1 MIYITGDTH
10 GSVDIEK
17 LYKENFNP
25 VNMTKDDYVIILG
38 DFGFIWKNVVDKT
51 ELYWMNFFKNKPW
64 KTLFIDGNHCLSKD
78 TEILTDK
85 GWVNIVNIYENL
97 SDYLIATM
105 NLENNEISFEKV
117 LIKHKTFKDKAV
129 VIESTDTKQVVS
141 LDHDVIIRDKKVKAI
156 DLLGK
161 TIKNGDIPIFGKYKT
176 DEINIS
182 NDMIRKHDIIPYMI
196 NYNDY
201 MYCFTTK
208 NGTLVTRNNY
218 KIAITGNCNF
228 NRLNQYDVQQWNGG
242 KIHYISDS
250 VIHLMRGQVFT
261 LQGKTFFTF
270 GGAQS
275 YDKQYRIP
283 NVSWWQDE
291 IPSYKEIEEGFTN
304 LEQHDYTVDYVLT
317 HTSPS
322 RFVQKML
329 PYAYPTDPT
338 HKMLDAFEEKLK
350 FKEWFFG
357 HWHMD
362 RHLSSK
368 YRVVYHDVFKLF

>member
-17 LYKENFNP
+17 LYKENFDP
-25 VNMTKDDYVIILG
+25 VNMTKYDYVIILG
-38 DFGFIWKNVVDKT
+38 DFGFIWKNVIDKT
-51 ELYWMNFFKNKPW
+51 ELYWMNFFKHKPW
-64 KTLFIDGNHCLSKD
+64 TTLFIDGNH
-78 TEILTDK
+78 
-85 GWVNIVNIYENL
+85 
-97 SDYLIATM
+97 
-105 NLENNEISFEKV
+105 
-117 LIKHKTFKDKAV
+117 
-129 VIESTDTKQVVS
+129 
-141 LDHDVIIRDKKVKAI
+141 
-156 DLLGK
+156 
-161 TIKNGDIPIFGKYKT
+161 
-176 DEINIS
+176 
-182 NDMIRKHDIIPYMI
+182 
-196 NYNDY
+196 
-201 MYCFTTK
+201 
-208 NGTLVTRNNY
+208 
-218 KIAITGNCNF
+218 CNF

-261 LQGKTFFTF
+261 LQGKKFFTF

-275 YDKQYRIP
+275 YDKQYRIS

-291 IPSYKEIEEGFTN
+291 IPSYKEVEEGFTN
-304 LEQHDYTVDYVLT
+304 LEQHDYAVDYVLT

-368 YRVVYHDVFKLF
+368 HRVVYHDVFKLF